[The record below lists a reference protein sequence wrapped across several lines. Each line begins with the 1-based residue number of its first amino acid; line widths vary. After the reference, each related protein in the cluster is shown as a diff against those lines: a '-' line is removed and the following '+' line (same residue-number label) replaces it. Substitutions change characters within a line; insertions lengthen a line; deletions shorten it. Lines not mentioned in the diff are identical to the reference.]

1 MRGKKKKTKGRLKGM
16 TVAEKAKGN
25 VVNFKVLTDRSKMNK
40 ALNNQPI
47 PFSKMSEKD
56 RYETMQAM
64 REED

>member
-1 MRGKKKKTKGRLKGM
+1 M